1 MSPTAAQL
9 PQSFPDSP
17 SDSPLAF
24 VAFDRR
30 WKCQLPQEKPLCSLS
45 LFALA
50 FPSNSLMA
58 EARPARE
65 EGESEA
71 SQPDTTHEGTHDT
84 NHARRGRE
92 QSISAGYDS
101 RSPISCGHAHTPNP
115 SPLAKHDATN
125 AFPAS
130 FLTPAHTLGWSWPQ
144 PGDRAV
150 PQGGPWRLRPTMPV
164 IKYGHDVKFTLL
176 WSFTTW
182 NSRGKGVPY
191 HLMQRSTQYLN
202 FLASNSGLNRFF
214 RQPAAS
220 AGCGRLGAAATIVT
234 TLTGFQSPH
243 RI

>member
-1 MSPTAAQL
+1 M
-9 PQSFPDSP
+9 
-17 SDSPLAF
+17 
-24 VAFDRR
+24 
-30 WKCQLPQEKPLCSLS
+30 W
-45 LFALA
+45 
-50 FPSNSLMA
+50 
-58 EARPARE
+58 
-65 EGESEA
+65 
-71 SQPDTTHEGTHDT
+71 
-84 NHARRGRE
+84 
-92 QSISAGYDS
+92 
-101 RSPISCGHAHTPNP
+101 SPISCGHAHTPNP

-150 PQGGPWRLRPTMPV
+150 PQGGPRRLRPTMPV

-191 HLMQRSTQYLN
+191 HLMQRPTQYSN

-220 AGCGRLGAAATIVT
+220 AGCGFCGLKKSKGTGLVPQREADFRACGHACAACAW
-234 TLTGFQSPH
+234 GWEQ
-243 RI
+243 